1 MADIKELAK
10 QLAETKLC
18 LVPLDEV
25 ENFCSYCKEQNI
37 TPHGGA
43 LNFEDGCNSKYFY
56 TE

>member
-1 MADIKELAK
+1 MANIKTLTD
-10 QLAETKLC
+10 QLVSTKLC

-37 TPHGGA
+37 TPQGGA
-43 LNFEDGCNSKYFY
+43 LNFEDGCSSQYFY